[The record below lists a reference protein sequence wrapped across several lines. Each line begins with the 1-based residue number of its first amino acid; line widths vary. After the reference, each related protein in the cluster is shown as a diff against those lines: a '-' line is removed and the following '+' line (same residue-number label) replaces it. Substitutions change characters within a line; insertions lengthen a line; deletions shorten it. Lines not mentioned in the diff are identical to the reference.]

1 MLFLD
6 DEFCHIS
13 FLFTGGKSPKIFKKG
28 IFSCICIMY
37 FLFLGLILYS
47 SNNEYLYDIA
57 EAPFYLHETSR
68 LKPLSGLFEICITDR
83 NKIDHVRCHDLRKES
98 NLEYF
103 MDEVY
108 ESNVNIV
115 AVLLINSSDSLTLD
129 PKLSLDNFKVIVP
142 VYIVSSMDGD
152 AISSASTGSHC
163 KVGFS
168 FTNDTEEEE
177 PTIIHGRYP

>member
-1 MLFLD
+1 MYCD
-6 DEFCHIS
+6 IQ
-13 FLFTGGKSPKIFKKG
+13 I
-28 IFSCICIMY
+28 Y
-37 FLFLGLILYS
+37 FLWLGLIVYS
-47 SNNEYLYDIA
+47 FDNNYNYDIA

-68 LKPLSGLFEICITDR
+68 LKPLSGSFEICITDR
-83 NKIDHVRCHDLRKES
+83 SNIDHVRCHDLRKDS
-98 NLEYF
+98 GLQYF

-129 PKLSLDNFKVIVP
+129 PKLGLDNFKVTVP

-152 AISSASTGSHC
+152 AVSNVSAGSHC
-163 KVGFS
+163 KVEFS

-177 PTIIHGRYP
+177 PAIIHGRYP